1 MLSYLYMKRTFF
13 YLLHSKYK
21 FLLGLLI
28 GSLIFLCLLPL
39 CFFGLYA
46 YPFGWLFG
54 LLIASFASYLQEI
67 SASFILKNKK
77 VILSVLLFS
86 VRFLL
91 YAFGLIIS
99 ALLTFYYRLEGLNFF
114 MVMGAYIFINIMFI
128 VVTSVSKEDL
138 NYVR

>member
-1 MLSYLYMKRTFF
+1 MKRTFF

-46 YPFGWLFG
+46 YPLGWLFG
-54 LLIASFASYLQEI
+54 LLIASFVSYLQEI

>member
-1 MLSYLYMKRTFF
+1 MKRTFF

-39 CFFGLYA
+39 CFFGLSA
-46 YPFGWLFG
+46 YPLGWLFG
-54 LLIASFASYLQEI
+54 LLIASLASYLQEI

-91 YAFGLIIS
+91 YAFGLIVS